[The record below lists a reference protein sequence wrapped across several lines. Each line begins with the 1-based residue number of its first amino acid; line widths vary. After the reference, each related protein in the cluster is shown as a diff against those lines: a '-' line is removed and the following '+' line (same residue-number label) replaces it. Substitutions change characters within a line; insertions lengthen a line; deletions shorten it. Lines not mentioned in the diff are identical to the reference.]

1 MKCSAN
7 VILSGNQFGDISCF
21 SNGIKI
27 QPLKNEGQNKN
38 SIIIWYSQWK
48 VNTLNVVFSKEK

>member
-1 MKCSAN
+1 MKCLAN
-7 VILSGNQFGDISCF
+7 VILSSNQFDDISYF

-38 SIIIWYSQWK
+38 SIII
-48 VNTLNVVFSKEK
+48 

>member
-1 MKCSAN
+1 MKCLAN
-7 VILSGNQFGDISCF
+7 VILSSNQFDDISYF

-38 SIIIWYSQWK
+38 SIIIWYSQWRI
-48 VNTLNVVFSKEK
+48 NTLDMVSSREI